1 MKRFLFIIIAIIFIG
16 LAGFIYWRYFWV
28 FGDGVKTGQLNY
40 VVKKGYIFKTYEGKL
55 IQAGFRSGS
64 PGTVQSY
71 EFEFS
76 VEDDDIAQKLML
88 NSGKEVDLRYK
99 EYNASVPWRGYSRY
113 IVDSIIAIR
122 DPH

>member
-28 FGDGVKTGQLNY
+28 FGDGVKTGQLN
-40 VVKKGYIFKTYEGKL
+40 YEGKL